1 MKQLFREWTGGGHKI
16 HTTNSTTETNHDL
29 VMLFGMNYLDYE
41 SSIQLKEKLGNK
53 ENNVIKILPQNT
65 IGVDGWESLQKL
77 FYVIN
82 ETVQYV
88 VLRNFE
94 TLPKKYFSEEHGD
107 IDLLVNDL
115 DQLVY
120 ITNAIKV
127 HKENYRCHY
136 KIKIK
141 NEYIYFDFRSVGD
154 NYYDENWQINILK
167 NRVKSINSFYI
178 PTNEDYFYSL
188 VYHAL
193 IHKKRISKEYP
204 SKIENIFKK
213 LENYDNSNCNFT
225 YYLQLLEK
233 FLISKGYVIVEPK
246 DQSVYFD
253 KKYTSYKR
261 DISQFNNFEITN
273 INPYLIEEWKN
284 FSKYIYFLG
293 ISSNGTEYFIKSRG
307 LAQSARREFKVIEEL
322 RNENTKY
329 FPKNYYFKSSEQ
341 INFIILEKLNG
352 LKLSYILEK
361 ENIDEFSNTY
371 KQNIYNGIF
380 NILQILHK
388 LKIVHRDIRPENL
401 IIKEDG
407 TPILFD
413 FNLQLM

>member
-1 MKQLFREWTGGGHKI
+1 MKKKNNKELHLVSIWQNGRYKEREILKYISNNFQIVERYEISWNKNNFSKSLTSFYGTNLPPNSKKELHCGNGKFLVITFYDLNPNYGFTETSRGIEKVNLNIFSMKQLFREWTGGGHKI

-65 IGVDGWESLQKL
+65 IGVDGWESLEKL

-141 NEYIYFDFRSVGD
+141 NDYIYFDFRSVGD

-167 NRVKSINSFYI
+167 NRVKSINSFYV

-193 IHKKRISKEYP
+193 IHKKRISKDYP

-213 LENYDNSNCNFT
+213 LENYDNSNFNFT

-233 FLISKGYVIVEPK
+233 FLISK
-246 DQSVYFD
+246 D
-253 KKYTSYKR
+253 
-261 DISQFNNFEITN
+261 
-273 INPYLIEEWKN
+273 
-284 FSKYIYFLG
+284 
-293 ISSNGTEYFIKSRG
+293 
-307 LAQSARREFKVIEEL
+307 
-322 RNENTKY
+322 
-329 FPKNYYFKSSEQ
+329 
-341 INFIILEKLNG
+341 
-352 LKLSYILEK
+352 
-361 ENIDEFSNTY
+361 
-371 KQNIYNGIF
+371 
-380 NILQILHK
+380 
-388 LKIVHRDIRPENL
+388 
-401 IIKEDG
+401 
-407 TPILFD
+407 
-413 FNLQLM
+413 M